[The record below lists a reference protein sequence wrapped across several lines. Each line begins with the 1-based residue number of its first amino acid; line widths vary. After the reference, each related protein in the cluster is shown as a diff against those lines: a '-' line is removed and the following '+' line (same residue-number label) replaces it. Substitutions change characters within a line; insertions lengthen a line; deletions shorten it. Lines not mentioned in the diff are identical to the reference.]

1 MSGKQIHIDLETLA
15 TSYNAQILSIGA
27 VCGNAEFYIEVD
39 TSLYDDTFAVS
50 ESTREWWV
58 SKGGFKPTLLDLFS
72 PGNAINQLADFIAG
86 VVKQERDFEVWA
98 NSPSFDCAILR
109 HHFDQHF
116 LPCPWEFWQERDVRT
131 IKNAAKRLR
140 MNLRERSNPHH
151 ALQDAKNQQM
161 LVDSFFKTMA
171 RDIGLAR
178 DCLEGVWPGL
188 ESDQHG
194 SSSQ

>member
-58 SKGGFKPTLLDLFS
+58 SQGGFKPTLLDLFS

-86 VVKQERDFEVWA
+86 VVK
-98 NSPSFDCAILR
+98 
-109 HHFDQHF
+109 
-116 LPCPWEFWQERDVRT
+116 QERDVRT

-194 SSSQ
+194 SSSP